1 MKVFKFGGA
10 SVKDASSVRNVA
22 EIIGKYAHDEQLLIV
37 VSAMGK
43 TTDALEKL
51 LNGWLEHQQYA
62 QNLEAIRAYHQQIV
76 RDLFPSSGEALLQQ
90 LEAGFVQLESLLTQA
105 TYEHYDES
113 YDQVVSQGEI
123 FSSYIVQA
131 YLQRS
136 QISCQWLDAR
146 AYIMADTR
154 WREAKVDWVWSE
166 KIIRNTL
173 LPLLAHQ
180 SIITQG
186 FIGGT
191 IGKKTTTLGREGSD
205 FSAAIFAYCL
215 EAESLTIWKDVPGI
229 LNADPKRISDTHLY
243 PQLSYNEA
251 AEMTYYGA
259 TVIHPKTI
267 KPLANRKI
275 PLHVRSFLHP
285 DAPGTC
291 ISDVRLDKIV
301 PAIIF
306 KPNQCLIS
314 FGVRDFTF
322 ITEANLST
330 ILHALASLNIKI
342 NLMQNSAISFSI
354 CTDQESRRIQTLKE
368 TLQDDFIIHFNEK
381 LQLITVK
388 NYDEAT
394 IEQVLGKQ
402 AVLLEQKTRN
412 TFQVV
417 IRENKP

>member
-10 SVKDASSVRNVA
+10 SVKDASGVRNVA
-22 EIIGKYAHDEQLLIV
+22 EIIKKYTDDQPVLIV

-43 TTDALEKL
+43 TTNRLEKL
-51 LNGWLEHQQYA
+51 LDDWLERQPYA
-62 QNLEAIRAYHQQIV
+62 QNLADIRAYHRQIAN
-76 RDLFPSSGEALLQQ
+76 DLFPTGGEDLFQQ
-90 LEAGFVQLESLLTQA
+90 LEAAFIQLESLLTQA
-105 TYEHYDES
+105 NNEQYDES

-123 FSSYIVQA
+123 ISSYIVHA
-131 YLQRS
+131 YLQQSR
-136 QISCQWLDAR
+136 INCEWIDAR
-146 AYIMADTR
+146 EYIRTDTR

-166 KIIRNTL
+166 KIIQKTL
-173 LPLLAHQ
+173 LPVIHYQ
-180 SIITQG
+180 SIVTQG

-215 EAESLTIWKDVPGI
+215 QAQSLTIWKDVPGI
-229 LNADPKRISDTHLY
+229 LNADPKRIADTHLY

-275 PLHVRSFLHP
+275 TLNVRSFIQP
-285 DAPGTC
+285 EAPGTC
-291 ISDVRLDKIV
+291 ISDVRLDKII

-330 ILHALASLNIKI
+330 ILHALASLNVKI

-354 CTDQESRRIQTLKE
+354 CIDQDSRRITTLKE
-368 TLQDDFIIHFNEK
+368 TLQDDFIIHFNEN
-381 LQLITVK
+381 LQLITIK
-388 NYDEAT
+388 NYDETT
-394 IEQVLGKQ
+394 IGQVLGKQ
-402 AVLLEQKTRN
+402 EIFLEQKTRN

-417 IRENKP
+417 VRENNP